1 MKTAK
6 KSSKKAAAKK
16 QPIHGKMTFAEVLN
30 KHPQTAEVFFKNGMS
45 CFGCP
50 ASMMENVEDGIKA
63 HGKDEKKIINEL
75 NKAIKKK

>member
-1 MKTAK
+1 MKTKK
-6 KSSKKAAAKK
+6 KSAKVKKAVSSE
-16 QPIHGKMTFAEVLN
+16 IHGKMTFAEVLN
-30 KHPQTAEVFFKNGMS
+30 KHPETAEVFFKNGMA

-63 HGKDEKKIINEL
+63 HGKDAKKVITEL